1 MARGVRKLFPAD
13 KEMTVPKSSKPPSK
27 VPAKP
32 RVKRSVKKSS
42 PAPRPFLRFYH
53 SESLRAKTLAVLTT
67 LEKSKDSTK
76 HRDALAEIV
85 VDLTDSGMEYY
96 FLRPLKLAEIGF
108 FVEQSANLGMSATTG
123 VLASVVRN
131 IIGSMN
137 HVQLLTVCSFIRQ
150 LME

>member
-1 MARGVRKLFPAD
+1 MILS
-13 KEMTVPKSSKPPSK
+13 KSSKQPSK

-32 RVKRSVKKSS
+32 RVKRSVKKSPS
-42 PAPRPFLRFYH
+42 TQPFLRFYH
-53 SESLRAKTLAVLTT
+53 SESLRAKTLAVLTN

-76 HRDALAEIV
+76 HRDDLAELV

-96 FLRPLKLAEIGF
+96 FLRPLRLAEVGF

-123 VLASVVRN
+123 VLASVIRN

-137 HVQLLTVCSFIRQ
+137 HAQLLTVCSFIRQ
-150 LME
+150 LMD